1 MRFRALPGLARLLCL
16 LLLGLCYSSVAF
28 SGYRTFLDPRSM
40 AMGGTGV
47 AASTKFNASSH
58 NPALI
63 AFNRGNK
70 PDKIHIS
77 ASLGTR
83 ELHNY
88 DLEDDIRDYQ
98 ASDIEQ
104 DFFDAVE
111 KATENNTPENI
122 NLVRTTGTNLKKA
135 MKAINL
141 SSYRED
147 ETSAFSLLVDTDPVT
162 INFFTRRE
170 IREIITILNVSDSLI
185 DTTINHFEDP
195 NNVDLP
201 RGNINEQVEPRV
213 DSTYFEIKEFGATVA
228 TTNVYDY
235 NMPIAWGFTP
245 KVIEMNGSHISK
257 KISDYD
263 VANPVVERIST
274 GLLELNLDVG
284 FAMLLTDDFLEQE
297 LGLDGFWLEGEW
309 VFGMSGMNLFPTDFT
324 PFGAGRGDPELPGE
338 KRAIQALYQIGIAHY
353 RENFMV
359 TMDIELS
366 EHEVFDFEGLTRF
379 LSIGGEYYWRDDFH
393 IRAGL
398 RINTVQTEG
407 AGQDTDTL
415 SAGFLYQPHGFS
427 IEAAIMGNEVETGAT
442 LGFGLTF

>member
-1 MRFRALPGLARLLCL
+1 MRFKALPGLARLQCL

-88 DLEDDIRDYQ
+88 DLENDIRNYQ
-98 ASDIEQ
+98 ESDTEK
-104 DFFDAVE
+104 DFLDAVE
-111 KATENNTPENI
+111 TATDTPEDI
-122 NLVRTTGTNLKKA
+122 NKVRTTGEKLKKTLKA
-135 MKAINL
+135 MNL

-147 ETSAFSLLVDTDPVT
+147 ETSAFSLLVDTNPVT

-170 IREIITILNVSDSLI
+170 IREMITILDIDDNVIS
-185 DTTINHFEDP
+185 TTINSFLDP
-195 NNVDLP
+195 DNVELP
-201 RGNINEQVEPRV
+201 GGNLDVRIEPTV

-245 KVIEMNGSHISK
+245 KLIEMNGSHIST

-263 VANPVVERIST
+263 VANPVEERISS
-274 GLLELNLDVG
+274 GLLEWNLDVG

-324 PFGAGRGDPELPGE
+324 PFGAGQANPTLPGN
-338 KRAIQALYQIGIAHY
+338 KRAIQALYQLGLAHY
-353 RENFMV
+353 RENFMI

-379 LSIGGEYYWRDDFH
+379 LSIGGEYYWRDDLH
-393 IRAGL
+393 IRAGI

-427 IEAAIMGNEVETGAT
+427 IEAAVMGNDVEVGAT
-442 LGFGLTF
+442 VGFGLTF

>member
-83 ELHNY
+83 ELHNF
-88 DLEDDIRDYQ
+88 DLESDIRNYQ
-98 ASDIEQ
+98 NSDVEQ
-104 DFFDAVE
+104 DFLDAVGE
-111 KATENNTPENI
+111 ASSNSTPDQI
-122 NLVRTTGTNLKKA
+122 SLVRTTGAKLKKTLED
-135 MKAINL
+135 MNL

-147 ETSAFSLLVDTDPVT
+147 ETSAFSLLVDTNPVT

-170 IREIITILNVSDSLI
+170 IREMITII
-185 DTTINHFEDP
+185 DTDVNIISTTINHFIDP
-195 NNVDLP
+195 DNVDLP
-201 RGNINEQVEPRV
+201 RGNIDERIEPTV

-235 NMPIAWGFTP
+235 NMPISWGFTP
-245 KVIEMNGSHISK
+245 KLIEMNGSHIST

-263 VANPVVERIST
+263 VANPVDERIST
-274 GLLELNLDVG
+274 GLLEWNLDVG

-324 PFGAGRGDPELPGE
+324 PFGAGLGNPELPGE
-338 KRAIQALYQIGIAHY
+338 KRAIQAQYQLGIAHY
-353 RENFMV
+353 RENFML

-366 EHEVFDFEGLTRF
+366 EHEVFDFEGITRF
-379 LSIGGEYYWRDDFH
+379 VSIGGEYYWRDDLH
-393 IRAGL
+393 IRAGV

-407 AGQDTDTL
+407 AGRDTDTL
-415 SAGFLYQPHGFS
+415 SAGFLYQPHGLS
-427 IEAAIMGNEVETGAT
+427 IEAAVMGNELEVGAT
-442 LGFGLTF
+442 FGFGLTF

>member
-1 MRFRALPGLARLLCL
+1 MRSKALPGLIRLQCL

-83 ELHNY
+83 ELHDY
-88 DLEDDIRDYQ
+88 TLEDEIRAYQ
-98 ASDIEQ
+98 NSDVAQ
-104 DFFDAVE
+104 DFVDAVE
-111 KATENNTPENI
+111 TASGNDTPDNIQFVRATAA
-122 NLVRTTGTNLKKA
+122 RLKKTLQD
-135 MKAINL
+135 MNL

-170 IREIITILNVSDSLI
+170 IRQLITII
-185 DTTINHFEDP
+185 DTDVNIISSTLKHFEDP
-195 NNVDLP
+195 DNHDLP
-201 RGNINEQVEPRV
+201 PGSLDQRVEPTV

-235 NMPIAWGFTP
+235 NMPISWGFTP
-245 KVIEMNGSHISK
+245 KLIEMNGSHIST

-263 VANPVVERIST
+263 VANPVDERIST
-274 GLLELNLDVG
+274 GLLEWNLDVG

-309 VFGMSGMNLFPTDFT
+309 VFGMSGMNMFPTDFT
-324 PFGAGRGDPELPGE
+324 PFGAGRADPQFPAE
-338 KRAIQALYQIGIAHY
+338 KRAIQALYQLGLAHY

-379 LSIGGEYYWRDDFH
+379 VSFGGEYYWRDDLH
-393 IRAGL
+393 IRGGL

-427 IEAAIMGNEVETGAT
+427 IEAAVMGNDVEIGAT

>member
-1 MRFRALPGLARLLCL
+1 
-16 LLLGLCYSSVAF
+16 
-28 SGYRTFLDPRSM
+28 M

-47 AASTKFNASSH
+47 ASSTKFNASSH

-83 ELHNY
+83 ELHDY

-98 ASDIEQ
+98 KSSIQQ
-104 DFFDAVE
+104 DFLDAVE
-111 KATENNTPENI
+111 SANEVNTPENI
-122 NLVRTTGTNLKKA
+122 NKVRTSGEKLSSTLRS
-135 MKAINL
+135 MNL

-147 ETSAFSLLVDTDPVT
+147 ETSAFSLLIDTDPVT

-170 IREIITILNVSDSLI
+170 IREMITILDINDSVI
-185 DTTINHFEDP
+185 STTINHFEDP
-195 NNVDLP
+195 DNVNLPGGDLEE
-201 RGNINEQVEPRV
+201 RIEPRV

-235 NMPIAWGFTP
+235 NMPISWSFTP
-245 KVIEMNGSHISK
+245 KIIEMNGSHISK
-257 KISDYD
+257 AISDYD
-263 VANPVVERIST
+263 VANPEEERIST
-274 GLLELNLDVG
+274 GLLEWNLDVG
-284 FAMLLTDDFLEQE
+284 FAMLLTDDFLEE
-297 LGLDGFWLEGEW
+297 EVGLDGFWLEGEW
-309 VFGMSGMNLFPTDFT
+309 VFGISGMNLFPTDFT
-324 PFGAGRGDPELPGE
+324 PFGAGRADPELPGN
-338 KRAIQALYQIGIAHY
+338 KRAIQALYQMGLAHY

-393 IRAGL
+393 IRAGI

-427 IEAAIMGNEVETGAT
+427 IEAAVMGNEVEVGGT
-442 LGFGLTF
+442 LGFGFTF

>member
-1 MRFRALPGLARLLCL
+1 MRFRALPGLARLQCL

-83 ELHNY
+83 ELYNY
-88 DLEDDIRDYQ
+88 DLEDEIRDYQ
-98 ASDIEQ
+98 QSSLEQ
-104 DFFDAVE
+104 DFLDAIE
-111 KATENNTPENI
+111 IANNTPENI
-122 NLVRTTGTNLKKA
+122 KFVRTTGTNLKKTL
-135 MKAINL
+135 KAINL

-170 IREIITILNVSDSLI
+170 IREIITILDTSGSII
-185 DTTINHFEDP
+185 DTTINFTEDP
-195 NNVDLP
+195 VNVDPP
-201 RGNINEQVEPRV
+201 RGNIENIIEPTV

-235 NMPIAWGFTP
+235 NMPISWGFTP
-245 KVIEMNGSHISK
+245 KIIEMNGSHISK

-263 VANPVVERIST
+263 VANPVEERIST
-274 GLLELNLDVG
+274 GLLEWNFDVG

-309 VFGMSGMNLFPTDFT
+309 VFGISGMNLFPTDFT
-324 PFGAGRGDPELPGE
+324 PFGAGQGNPELPGE
-338 KRAIQALYQIGIAHY
+338 KRAIQALYQMGIAHY
-353 RENFMV
+353 RENFML
-359 TMDIELS
+359 TMDIQLS

-427 IEAAIMGNEVETGAT
+427 IEAAVMGNGVETGAT
-442 LGFGLTF
+442 LGLGLTF

>member
-83 ELHNY
+83 ELHNFN
-88 DLEDDIRDYQ
+88 LESDIRNYQ
-98 ASDIEQ
+98 NSDVKQ
-104 DFFDAVE
+104 KFLDAVGE
-111 KATENNTPENI
+111 ASSNSTPDQI
-122 NLVRTTGTNLKKA
+122 SLVRTTGAKLKKTLED
-135 MKAINL
+135 MNL

-147 ETSAFSLLVDTDPVT
+147 ETSAFSLLVDTNPVT

-170 IREIITILNVSDSLI
+170 IREMITII
-185 DTTINHFEDP
+185 DTDVNIISTTINHFIDP
-195 NNVDLP
+195 DNVDLP
-201 RGNINEQVEPRV
+201 QGVIDEQIEPTV

-235 NMPIAWGFTP
+235 NMPISWGFTP
-245 KVIEMNGSHISK
+245 KLIEMNGSHIST

-263 VANPVVERIST
+263 VANPVEERIST
-274 GLLELNLDVG
+274 GLLEWNLDVG

-324 PFGAGRGDPELPGE
+324 PFGAGRRNPELPGE
-338 KRAIQALYQIGIAHY
+338 KRAIQAQYQLGIAHY

-366 EHEVFDFEGLTRF
+366 EHEVFDFEGITRF
-379 LSIGGEYYWRDDFH
+379 VSIGGEYYWRDDLH
-393 IRAGL
+393 IRAGV

-407 AGQDTDTL
+407 AGRDTDTL
-415 SAGFLYQPHGFS
+415 SAGFLYQPHGLS
-427 IEAAIMGNEVETGAT
+427 IEAAVMGNELEVGAT
-442 LGFGLTF
+442 FGFGLTF

>member
-1 MRFRALPGLARLLCL
+1 MRFRALPRLARLQCL

-47 AASTKFNASSH
+47 ASSTKFNASSH

-63 AFNRGNK
+63 AFSRGNK

-83 ELHNY
+83 ELY
-88 DLEDDIRDYQ
+88 GFEIEDDIRNYQ
-98 ASDIEQ
+98 GSDTQQ
-104 DFFDAVE
+104 DFLDAVE
-111 KATENNTPENI
+111 AAGTGDSQEKI
-122 NLVRTTGTNLKKA
+122 NLVRTTGAQLKKNLRT
-135 MKAINL
+135 INL

-170 IREIITILNVSDSLI
+170 IRQMISILDVDDDIIS
-185 DTTINHFEDP
+185 TTINHFIDP

-201 RGNINEQVEPRV
+201 LGNLEERIEPTV

-235 NMPIAWGFTP
+235 NMPISWGFTP
-245 KVIEMNGSHISK
+245 KLIEMNGSHISK
-257 KISDYD
+257 KINDYD
-263 VANPVVERIST
+263 VANPVEERISS
-274 GLLELNLDVG
+274 GLLEWNLDVG

-324 PFGAGRGDPELPGE
+324 PFGAGRGNPELPGN
-338 KRAIQALYQIGIAHY
+338 KRAVQALYQLGLAHY
-353 RENFMV
+353 RESFMV

-379 LSIGGEYYWRDDFH
+379 VSIGGEYYWRDDLH
-393 IRAGL
+393 IRAGV

-407 AGQDTDTL
+407 AGRDTDTL

-427 IEAAIMGNEVETGAT
+427 IEGAVMGNDIEIGAT
-442 LGFGLTF
+442 IGFGLTF

>member
-1 MRFRALPGLARLLCL
+1 MRFRALPGLARLQCIV
-16 LLLGLCYSSVAF
+16 LLGLCYSSVAY

-47 AASTKFNASSH
+47 ASSTKFNASSH

-63 AFNRGNK
+63 AFNRGDK

-83 ELHNY
+83 ELYGFEIEN
-88 DLEDDIRDYQ
+88 EVRDYQ
-98 ASDIEQ
+98 SASLQQ
-104 DFFDAVE
+104 DFLDAIE
-111 KATENNTPENI
+111 AASTNSTPENI
-122 NLVRTTGTNLKKA
+122 NLVRTTGTRLKQTLEDL
-135 MKAINL
+135 NL
-141 SSYRED
+141 SSYRQD

-170 IREIITILNVSDSLI
+170 IREIIAIRDI
-185 DTTINHFEDP
+185 DDNIISTTINHFIDP
-195 NNVDLP
+195 DNVDLP
-201 RGNINEQVEPRV
+201 LGSIEERIEPTV

-235 NMPIAWGFTP
+235 NMPISWGFTP
-245 KVIEMNGSHISK
+245 KLIEMNGSHISN
-257 KISDYD
+257 KITDYN
-263 VANPVVERIST
+263 VSNPADERIST
-274 GLLELNLDVG
+274 GLLEWNLDVG

-309 VFGMSGMNLFPTDFT
+309 VFGMAGMNLFPTDFT
-324 PFGAGRGDPELPGE
+324 PFGAGRADPELPGE
-338 KRAIQALYQIGIAHY
+338 KRAIQALYQLGLAHY

-379 LSIGGEYYWRDDFH
+379 LSIGGEYYWRDDLH
-393 IRAGL
+393 IRGGL
-398 RINTVQTEG
+398 RINTVKTEG
-407 AGQDTDTL
+407 AGQDTDTV

-427 IEAAIMGNEVETGAT
+427 IEAAVMGNDVEVGAT
-442 LGFGLTF
+442 VGFGLAF

>member
-1 MRFRALPGLARLLCL
+1 MRFRALPGLARLQCL

-88 DLEDDIRDYQ
+88 DLEDDIRSYQ
-98 ASDIEQ
+98 NSDIKQ
-104 DFFDAVE
+104 DFLDIIETAGDSAE
-111 KATENNTPENI
+111 DI
-122 NLVRTTGTNLKKA
+122 NLVRTTGERLKKA
-135 MKAINL
+135 LQDINL

-162 INFFTRRE
+162 INVFTRRE
-170 IREIITILNVSDSLI
+170 IRELITII
-185 DTTINHFEDP
+185 DTDVNIISTTINHFEDP
-195 NNVDLP
+195 DNVNLP
-201 RGNINEQVEPRV
+201 RGNIEERIEPTV

-235 NMPIAWGFTP
+235 NMPISWGFTP
-245 KVIEMNGSHISK
+245 KLIEMNGSHISK

-263 VANPVVERIST
+263 IANPVDERIST
-274 GLLELNLDVG
+274 GLLEWNLDVG

-309 VFGMSGMNLFPTDFT
+309 VFGMSGMNMFPTDFT
-324 PFGAGRGDPELPGE
+324 PFGDGRADPELPSE
-338 KRAIQALYQIGIAHY
+338 KRAIQALYQLGLAHY

-379 LSIGGEYYWRDDFH
+379 LSIGGEYYWRDDLH
-393 IRAGL
+393 IRAGM

-427 IEAAIMGNEVETGAT
+427 IEAAVMGNEVEFGGT

>member
-1 MRFRALPGLARLLCL
+1 MRFRALPGLARLQCL

-47 AASTKFNASSH
+47 ASSTKFNASSH

-98 ASDIEQ
+98 NSSIEQ
-104 DFFDAVE
+104 DFLDSIEQAS
-111 KATENNTPENI
+111 TNSTPENI
-122 NLVRTTGTNLKKA
+122 NLVRTTGTKLKKNLE
-135 MKAINL
+135 AINL

-170 IREIITILNVSDSLI
+170 IREMVTILNVNDSFI
-185 DTTINHFEDP
+185 ETTINHFEDP

-201 RGNINEQVEPRV
+201 GGNPNEQIEPTV

-228 TTNVYDY
+228 TTNIYDY
-235 NMPIAWGFTP
+235 NMPISWGFTP
-245 KVIEMNGSHISK
+245 KLIEMNGSHISK

-263 VANPVVERIST
+263 VANPVEERVST
-274 GLLELNLDVG
+274 GLLEWNLDVG

-297 LGLDGFWLEGEW
+297 VGLDGFWLEGEW
-309 VFGMSGMNLFPTDFT
+309 VFGISGMNLFPTDFT
-324 PFGAGRGDPELPGE
+324 PFGADKLNPELPGE
-338 KRAIQALYQIGIAHY
+338 KRAIQALYQMGLAHY

-359 TMDIELS
+359 TVDIELS

-415 SAGFLYQPHGFS
+415 SAGFLYQPRGFS

-442 LGFGLTF
+442 LGLGLTF

>member
-1 MRFRALPGLARLLCL
+1 
-16 LLLGLCYSSVAF
+16 
-28 SGYRTFLDPRSM
+28 M

-47 AASTKFNASSH
+47 ASSTKFNASSH

-98 ASDIEQ
+98 NSSIEQ
-104 DFFDAVE
+104 DFLDSIEQAS
-111 KATENNTPENI
+111 TNSTPENI
-122 NLVRTTGTNLKKA
+122 NLVRTTGTKLKKNLE
-135 MKAINL
+135 AINL

-170 IREIITILNVSDSLI
+170 IREMVTILNVNDSFI
-185 DTTINHFEDP
+185 ETTINHFEDP

-201 RGNINEQVEPRV
+201 GGNPNEQIEPTV

-228 TTNVYDY
+228 TTNIYDY
-235 NMPIAWGFTP
+235 NMPISWGFTP
-245 KVIEMNGSHISK
+245 KLIEMNGSHISK

-263 VANPVVERIST
+263 VANPVEERVST
-274 GLLELNLDVG
+274 GLLEWNLDVG

-297 LGLDGFWLEGEW
+297 VGLDGFWLEGEW
-309 VFGMSGMNLFPTDFT
+309 VFGISGMNLFPTDFT
-324 PFGAGRGDPELPGE
+324 PFGADKLNPELPGE
-338 KRAIQALYQIGIAHY
+338 KRAIQALYQMGLAHY

-359 TMDIELS
+359 TVDIELS

-415 SAGFLYQPHGFS
+415 SAGFLYQPRGFS

-442 LGFGLTF
+442 LGLGLTF